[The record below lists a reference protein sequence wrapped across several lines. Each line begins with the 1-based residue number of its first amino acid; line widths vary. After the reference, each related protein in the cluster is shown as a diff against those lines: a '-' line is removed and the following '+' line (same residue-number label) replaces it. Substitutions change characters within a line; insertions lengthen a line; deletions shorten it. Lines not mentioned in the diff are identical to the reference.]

1 MAVGSPVWQVLA
13 HLALTLRMADTSPL
27 SDSRPALPALDDL
40 SARLQARVEAFEAHP
55 DAIDRR
61 HGRVPAQPPA
71 QVHTVEEGVADLN
84 TQLDLLRS
92 QLETAF
98 DEMEARMV
106 SAERR
111 AQEADTRAQVASAR
125 AANVLEAV
133 DKLAGELSRIVEV
146 SSSEDQRLLRTAVD
160 RLRQRLSAS

>member
-13 HLALTLRMADTSPL
+13 HLVDTLRMPDSSPL
-27 SDSRPALPALDDL
+27 PDPAAPLPALDDL

-55 DAIDRR
+55 EAADRR
-61 HGRVPAQPPA
+61 RGRVPAEPAA

-84 TQLDLLRS
+84 AQLDLLRS
-92 QLETAF
+92 QLEDAF
-98 DEMEARMV
+98 DEMEARIV
-106 SAERR
+106 AAERR

-133 DKLAGELSRIVEV
+133 DKLAGELGRIVEV
-146 SSSEDQRLLRTAVD
+146 SSTEDQRLLRTAVD